1 MFVIFRFERSLE
13 GCVGVVVEGNHEVLI
28 APTQEDME
36 TTCVICVE
44 LVDWLHPDVNF
55 IELEVFQRLQII
67 DRCDGVSGIGLML
80 DLELGLGGTHTLSR
94 LG

>member
-28 APTQEDME
+28 APTREDME

-44 LVDWLHPDVNF
+44 LVDWHTCSPPHSTSPRF
-55 IELEVFQRLQII
+55 TQG
-67 DRCDGVSGIGLML
+67 CTSGP
-80 DLELGLGGTHTLSR
+80 
-94 LG
+94 